1 MTNLL
6 LKRNIITYISKR
18 IISVLIL
25 YMLLTGC
32 VKVQEY
38 DTQIA
43 LSVSDNLLSFE
54 SIDEQKT
61 FDVISNDDWTVR
73 SDATW
78 LTISPLHGT
87 NDGIITVKA
96 DSNTMVSPRETQLT
110 VISNVQGVQK
120 QTVRIVQSGNLS
132 GIKMVYINAGTF
144 IMGSLE
150 SEPDSN
156 DNERPTHSVTLN
168 AFRLSEKEITNDEY
182 CRFLN
187 ANYIDRYGQGAVS
200 GFNGARD
207 LIYTHEW
214 GIIYTNG
221 QWRPQTGFA
230 NHPVVNVTWYGAKA
244 FCDWAGGRLP
254 TEAEWEYAC
263 RAGTTTPFNT
273 GNNITTSLA
282 NFDGR
287 DIYNGN
293 PAGGVYIEQTQPV
306 GSYAPN
312 AWGLYDMHGN
322 VREWCRDYWSSSYYS
337 SSAVANPQGSTSSI
351 WRMWRG
357 GSWNDGAKNCRSA
370 YRSSALPENY
380 NNQLGFRLAAD
391 IMQVGAD
398 PDLTVSPE
406 SLYLVASAESKLL
419 EVSSNSSWTASNNDF
434 TWCTISSVSGSGN
447 HQINVSVESNLSS
460 SSRTAIITV
469 TAGNVSKH
477 IYIEQSGHTN
487 NVQGI
492 KMVSIHSGTFLIG
505 SPPTESDSLSDER
518 PRWNITISAFL
529 LSENEITNEEYCRSA
544 CRISGKPD
552 IYSSSLGFRL
562 AVDDL

>member
-200 GFNGARD
+200 GFSGARD